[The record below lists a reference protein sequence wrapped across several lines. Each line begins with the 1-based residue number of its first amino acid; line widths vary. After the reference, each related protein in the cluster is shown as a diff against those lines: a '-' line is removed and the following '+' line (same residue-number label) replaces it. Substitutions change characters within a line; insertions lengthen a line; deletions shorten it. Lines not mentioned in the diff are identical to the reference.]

1 MKPANRITE
10 ENLSQPVPERQSLI
24 DIDGQKVWIDNDFID
39 LIRALNEAGLK
50 TRSHC
55 AGHGRITAETISFCL
70 LFFHLNLYGIR
81 STLNEDSPWKI
92 TPGFGQRSSNCWR

>member
-55 AGHGRITAETISFCL
+55 AGHGHPHAWVIIRTDNITGVE
-70 LFFHLNLYGIR
+70 IR
-81 STLNEDSPWKI
+81 NDDPYKEIVIQWIRNEQVEDD
-92 TPGFGQRSSNCWR
+92 R